1 MSDVNGSYITTK
13 SQHDK
18 EFLGYTNWLSIIYIY
33 IHTHTHTHTHNTQW
47 QALITA
53 GWLECVGLYVGTD
66 RVSIYGYMRLS
77 QLRILVQSITQQEV
91 KIIKIV
97 RIKTKDNTDNVGTY

>member
-1 MSDVNGSYITTK
+1 
-13 SQHDK
+13 
-18 EFLGYTNWLSIIYIY
+18 
-33 IHTHTHTHTHNTQW
+33 
-47 QALITA
+47 
-53 GWLECVGLYVGTD
+53 VGLYVGTD